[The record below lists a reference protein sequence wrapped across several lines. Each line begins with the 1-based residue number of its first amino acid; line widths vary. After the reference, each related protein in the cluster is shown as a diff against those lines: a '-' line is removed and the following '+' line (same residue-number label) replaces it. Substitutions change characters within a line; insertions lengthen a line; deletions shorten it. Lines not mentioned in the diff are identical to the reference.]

1 MKNYSFNLIFGI
13 LIVLSILFGTFIW
26 EKITIPFND
35 NMIVGEYLDK
45 KFHPAND
52 ILRYLA
58 FIFLPIII
66 FFSKVFFRKQ
76 NLRNLIL
83 NLNNFSNIQPKKNNS
98 LFFIFFILTL
108 LIIFE
113 FLSAQF
119 QLHNLDLMHEGQQLS
134 SAFKSSKDG
143 SLWSGSYV
151 TQGIFYETISAKILW
166 YIFDSQT
173 IGLKRITDIF
183 LIFSLKF
190 LLIFLS
196 LRITKFLKVEEFY
209 KNIFFILNSLIFL
222 SVIDYNIASVDH
234 LVAREI
240 PIIFSLILFSFFFEN
255 KKLHVPILLM
265 FGFLSIST
273 LLWGID
279 RGLVM
284 NLILISFLIF
294 LS

>member
-1 MKNYSFNLIFGI
+1 M
-13 LIVLSILFGTFIW
+13 
-26 EKITIPFND
+26 D
-35 NMIVGEYLDK
+35 
-45 KFHPAND
+45 H
-52 ILRYLA
+52 
-58 FIFLPIII
+58 
-66 FFSKVFFRKQ
+66 
-76 NLRNLIL
+76 
-83 NLNNFSNIQPKKNNS
+83 
-98 LFFIFFILTL
+98 
-108 LIIFE
+108 
-113 FLSAQF
+113 
-119 QLHNLDLMHEGQQLS
+119 
-134 SAFKSSKDG
+134 
-143 SLWSGSYV
+143 LWSGSYV

-173 IGLKRITDIF
+173 IGLKRCIF
-183 LIFSLKF
+183 LFVFTYISIFKNYK
-190 LLIFLS
+190 IFKS
-196 LRITKFLKVEEFY
+196 RFY

-255 KKLHVPILLM
+255 KKLHVPILLI

-294 LS
+294 LK